1 MDVPESP
8 EALFEL
14 LSEPSLRQVFPRYD
28 ELVPRNQKL
37 IRLLHTEMTKGE
49 LTDRTFTEFVGFVA
63 VLWRSFN
70 SSALQHKLDQFEQV
84 DEVDDEWLGE
94 LDHLSRTDQFLQGL
108 INYLNSLPGLEESE
122 GDQSCDGRYRLNR
135 PAD

>member
-8 EALFEL
+8 EALFEM

-37 IRLLHTEMTKGE
+37 IRLLHTELTKGE
-49 LTDRTFTEFVGFVA
+49 LTDRTFTEFVGFVT

-70 SSALQHKLDQFEQV
+70 QSALQAKLDQFAEA
-84 DEVDDEWLGE
+84 DEIDDEWINQLN
-94 LDHLSRTDQFLQGL
+94 HLSRTDQFLTGL
-108 INYLNSLPGLEESE
+108 VTYLDALPGLGDGEEDQTCDSRYLLRGP
-122 GDQSCDGRYRLNR
+122 GD
-135 PAD
+135 

>member
-28 ELVPRNQKL
+28 LLVPRNQKL
-37 IRLLHTEMTKGE
+37 VRLLHTELTKGE
-49 LTDRTFTEFVGFVA
+49 LSDRTFTEFVGFVT

-70 SSALQHKLDQFEQV
+70 SSALQNKLEQFEEA
-84 DEVDDEWLGE
+84 DEIDDEWLAQ
-94 LDHLSRTDQFLQGL
+94 LNHLSRTDQFLQGL
-108 INYLNSLPGLEESE
+108 INYLDSLPGLEDSD
-122 GDQSCDGRYRLNR
+122 GDQSCDGRYRLHR